1 LPKSIH
7 QLVEAALESLIGFA
21 LFIDAPVVVP
31 LHSASFGLMQM
42 DPCRRWSQTGTA
54 GEAAL

>member
-1 LPKSIH
+1 LPKSLQ
-7 QLVEAALESLIGFA
+7 QLAEAALESLIGFA
-21 LFIDAPVVVP
+21 LVIGAPVVH

-42 DPCRRWSQTGTA
+42 DPCRRWSLTGTA